1 MDKWTQLERLCE
13 LLGHEWEIYWTGSCA
28 RICDICRR
36 GEEMFSGGTQ
46 KYSTSLTKY
55 ERMKAEQAYE
65 YSRRQ

>member
-36 GEEMFSGGTQ
+36 GEKMFSGGT
-46 KYSTSLTKY
+46 
-55 ERMKAEQAYE
+55 
-65 YSRRQ
+65 